1 MPLHRLRHGFAGN
14 DALYPPAVRW
24 ADAAAPILAALCLVG
39 PATAQERP
47 ATERVLTVTV
57 HGDIPFTDG
66 FLLDVHAPDRPG
78 RLPAVVTLHGASGGK
93 ASMTAFAS
101 DLAAVGFTVFNAEWL
116 ALERPLDAG
125 AVVRSFQAAAC
136 ALRFARA
143 NAREYGAEAGSLVV
157 VGKSA
162 GGLVGAVVSFAP
174 DAFADKCEVS
184 GPDPVVALFIGLEGR
199 YVGATDGPGG
209 LEPAAREDPSL
220 VERLD
225 PRSYLDRATAP
236 RVVLF
241 LGDQFAPAVAP
252 AETLLEALRDAG
264 VPAEIR
270 RVQGPHDAAT
280 FTAGVLKVLRA
291 APTPR

>member
-1 MPLHRLRHGFAGN
+1 MPPHRLRHRCAGN
-14 DALYPPAVRW
+14 DAVPLAVRG
-24 ADAAAPILAALCLVG
+24 AGAAAAILAVLCLAG
-39 PATAQERP
+39 PATSQADPPPGVVIHR
-47 ATERVLTVTV
+47 
-57 HGDIPFTDG
+57 DMPFIDG

-78 RLPAVVTLHGASGGK
+78 RLPAVVAFHGASGGK

-101 DLAAVGFTVFNAEWL
+101 DLAAVGLTVFNAEWL
-116 ALERPLDAG
+116 APERPLGAG
-125 AVVRSFQAAAC
+125 AAVRSFEAAAC

-143 NAREYGAEAGSLVV
+143 HATEYGAEAGSLVV

-162 GGLVGAVVSFAP
+162 GGLAGAVVSLAVGEFAGACDVP
-174 DAFADKCEVS
+174 

-241 LGDQFAPAVAP
+241 LGDEFAPAVAP
-252 AETLLEALRDAG
+252 AETFLEALRDAG

-270 RVQGPHDAAT
+270 RVQGPHDATT
-280 FTAGVLKVLRA
+280 FTAGVLEVLRD
-291 APTPR
+291 APPPR